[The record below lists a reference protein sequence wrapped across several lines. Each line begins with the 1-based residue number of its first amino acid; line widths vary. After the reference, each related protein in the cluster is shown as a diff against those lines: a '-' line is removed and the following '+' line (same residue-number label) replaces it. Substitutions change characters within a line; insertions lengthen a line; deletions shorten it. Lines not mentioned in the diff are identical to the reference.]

1 MIFIERH
8 SVVLMRF
15 QFGQGDGFL
24 HFYLYNWRTAPLA
37 GVEAIGDTPAGRG
50 IGVVML

>member
-1 MIFIERH
+1 MVTIERCLT
-8 SVVLMRF
+8 VLMKL